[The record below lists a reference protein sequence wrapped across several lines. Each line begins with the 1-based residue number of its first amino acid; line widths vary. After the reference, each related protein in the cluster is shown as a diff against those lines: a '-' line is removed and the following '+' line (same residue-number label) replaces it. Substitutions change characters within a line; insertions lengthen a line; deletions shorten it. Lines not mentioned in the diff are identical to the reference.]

1 MDQHVLDFM
10 KPLSDKELDQD
21 YYNYLIKK
29 IKNISNNDIKGFM
42 NKISKTNNKIS
53 DVDNTLFLISII
65 AHCKKIS
72 QKDKLVIFYYVYKYH
87 KIVLNNNLVNLKKKE
102 KMIDIEYNKPNSYT
116 GYYQN
121 REYQIKILIDE
132 DSELLKIY
140 KNYKIMEMYN
150 IPLPDLSLDYTFG
163 NYKTLVI
170 SKNSKI
176 TKKEDK
182 KIIFI
187 EIMNILRLFN
197 KNKFFVSFDFWNIRK
212 IRDRYY
218 LLNLTDIKKV
228 KKADI
233 KKQLDMLKTILNYP
247 NKIINYDYSRLLKD
261 LIQN

>member
-21 YYNYLIKK
+21 YYNYLIKQINK
-29 IKNISNNDIKGFM
+29 VSNNDIKSFM

-53 DVDNTLFLISII
+53 DVDKTLYLIPVI

-72 QKDKLVIFYYVYKYH
+72 QKDKLVIFYYVYNYH

-116 GYYQN
+116 GYYKN
-121 REYQIKILIDE
+121 EEYQIKILIDE

-176 TKKEDK
+176 SEKEDK
-182 KIIFI
+182 KKIFI

-197 KNKFFVSFDFWNIRK
+197 KNNFFVSFDIWNIRK
-212 IRDRYY
+212 IKDRYY
-218 LLNLTDIKKV
+218 LLNLADIKKV
-228 KKADI
+228 NKVDI
-233 KKQLDMLKTILNYP
+233 KKQLQMLRSQLKYP
-247 NKIINYDYSRLLKD
+247 DKIVNYDYSKLLKA
-261 LIQN
+261 LV